1 MKEPP
6 RAGSRFARLLRLF
19 DALRGRTS
27 ASGVRPGAPLR
38 VPLGG
43 HLGAH
48 LGRFTSP
55 LRLARAALARGS
67 RRSDFS
73 RLTTRE
79 SVQQWQRQ
87 GKLARVLLLPA
98 MFGGMDAE
106 ANAAYVPPEV
116 LPVQQRL
123 LATLERYRIEGR
135 IDTLTV
141 APEYKGRSLIPARIR
156 VQAGKEGR
164 VGAFTTVIGIW

>member
-1 MKEPP
+1 MEKPP
-6 RAGSRFARLLRLF
+6 RAGLGLARLLHAISIRSLLGRLAGRAPLSSHVARQIGRFGATVIRLPRRADFARL
-19 DALRGRTS
+19 
-27 ASGVRPGAPLR
+27 
-38 VPLGG
+38 
-43 HLGAH
+43 
-48 LGRFTSP
+48 
-55 LRLARAALARGS
+55 
-67 RRSDFS
+67 
-73 RLTTRE
+73 TTLE
-79 SVQQWQRQ
+79 SVEQWRRQ

-98 MFGGMDAE
+98 VFGGMDAE

-123 LATLERYRIEGR
+123 LATLERYRSEGR

-141 APEYKGRSLIPARIR
+141 LPEYKGRSLIPARIR

>member
-1 MKEPP
+1 MKKPP
-6 RAGSRFARLLRLF
+6 RAGPGLARARLARLLRAVSF
-19 DALRGRTS
+19 RS
-27 ASGVRPGAPLR
+27 I
-38 VPLGG
+38 
-43 HLGAH
+43 
-48 LGRFTSP
+48 LGRLAGRAPVSSH
-55 LRLARAALARGS
+55 LARQIGRIGATVVRLP
-67 RRSDFS
+67 RRADFS
-73 RLTTRE
+73 RLTTPE

-98 MFGGMDAE
+98 IFGGMDAE

-116 LPVQQRL
+116 IPVQQRL
-123 LATLERYRIEGR
+123 LATLERYRREGR

-141 APEYKGRSLIPARIR
+141 APEYKGRSLIPSRIR